1 MNKTELQERLKA
13 FALRCYKLTSSL
25 PMTSG
30 GKYFQN
36 QLMRASMS
44 AYANYRAAC
53 IGQSKAVFIAKL
65 SIAFEEADE
74 CCIWLDMIIETE
86 TLPRDKVDLILKEAK
101 ELASILAVSRKNS
114 QQSLNVI
121 SNI

>member
-1 MNKTELQERLKA
+1 MDKADLQKRLKT

-25 PMTSG
+25 PQNHG

-53 IGQSKAVFIAKL
+53 IGQSKATFIAKL

-74 CCIWLDMIIETE
+74 CCIWLDMIVETE
-86 TLPRDKVDLILKEAK
+86 ILPKDKVELLLKEAK
-101 ELASILAVSRKNS
+101 ELASILAVARKSAQHSIQN
-114 QQSLNVI
+114 
-121 SNI
+121 

>member
-1 MNKTELQERLKA
+1 MDKAELQKRLKT

-25 PMTSG
+25 PQNQG

-36 QLMRASMS
+36 QLMRSSMS

-53 IGQSKAVFIAKL
+53 IGQSRASFVAKL

-74 CCIWLDMIIETE
+74 SYIWLDMIIETE
-86 TLPRDKVDLILKEAK
+86 ILPKDKVELLYIEAK
-101 ELASILAVSRKNS
+101 ELASILAAARKNS
-114 QQSLNVI
+114 Q
-121 SNI
+121 

>member
-1 MNKTELQERLKA
+1 MDKAELQKRLKT

-25 PMTSG
+25 PQSQG

-36 QLMRASMS
+36 QLMRSSMS

-53 IGQSKAVFIAKL
+53 IGQSRAAFVAKL

-74 CCIWLDMIIETE
+74 CIIWLEMIIETE
-86 TLPRDKVDLILKEAK
+86 ILPKEKVELLYKESK
-101 ELASILAVSRKNS
+101 ELASILAAARKNS
-114 QQSLNVI
+114 Q
-121 SNI
+121 